1 MASKRKTR
9 TADKRR
15 AATLEDALR
24 AWDLRNEGCS
34 LREIAKRMNLSGPQQ
49 ARNLVERG
57 FTAFYSPKVEQ
68 RRAESDERMHRL
80 LAEFM
85 PVATNKKKALDGRL
99 AAADRV
105 VKIDRE
111 LRQLHGL
118 DAPTRTEYTGA
129 DGAPIVFTFAE
140 AFPDEQLRALA
151 TADDPGD
158 AAGAAGSGPG

>member
-24 AWDLRNEGCS
+24 AWDLRNEGRS

-85 PVATNKKKALDGRL
+85 PVATNKKKALDERL

-118 DAPTRTEYTGA
+118 DAPEATVQLTAELPSKDVRQELLDRLARLAESASAGEGA
-129 DGAPIVFTFAE
+129 
-140 AFPDEQLRALA
+140 EQAQ
-151 TADDPGD
+151 
-158 AAGAAGSGPG
+158 